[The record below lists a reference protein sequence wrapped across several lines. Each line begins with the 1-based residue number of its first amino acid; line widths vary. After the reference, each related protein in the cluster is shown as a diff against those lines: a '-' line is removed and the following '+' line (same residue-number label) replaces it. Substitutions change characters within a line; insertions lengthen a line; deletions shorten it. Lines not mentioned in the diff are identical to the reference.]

1 MRKRMINHIQLHRN
15 LFAKH
20 VIFCV
25 LMFLCISCGTDNSD
39 ELKPQDTTTQEET
52 EREET
57 ERDNDKDD
65 NTPDDAEEA
74 IESQNLLTNGNL
86 EVWKGTAMG
95 VRNWATGWS
104 MPNNEYVNRDNKIVY
119 EGSYSAKLQSLEK
132 GVTARIE
139 QKISVNPGCKI
150 RIIFHYYISQW
161 QSKGARTYC
170 YLRTASAEKYNIS
183 ADDLKSFYGEKLFKV
198 IRGGG
203 YNLTYFP
210 SNMNVWQIFDETIE
224 VPPTAT
230 YFVFGINSYYGTT
243 INVDDCYVMSNNPKL
258 NDKQ

>member
-1 MRKRMINHIQLHRN
+1 MRKSMINHIQLHRN

-95 VRNWATGWS
+95 VR
-104 MPNNEYVNRDNKIVY
+104 
-119 EGSYSAKLQSLEK
+119 LQNVFRAVLLICS
-132 GVTARIE
+132 T
-139 QKISVNPGCKI
+139 
-150 RIIFHYYISQW
+150 IFQ
-161 QSKGARTYC
+161 C
-170 YLRTASAEKYNIS
+170 
-183 ADDLKSFYGEKLFKV
+183 
-198 IRGGG
+198 
-203 YNLTYFP
+203 P
-210 SNMNVWQIFDETIE
+210 
-224 VPPTAT
+224 
-230 YFVFGINSYYGTT
+230 
-243 INVDDCYVMSNNPKL
+243 
-258 NDKQ
+258 